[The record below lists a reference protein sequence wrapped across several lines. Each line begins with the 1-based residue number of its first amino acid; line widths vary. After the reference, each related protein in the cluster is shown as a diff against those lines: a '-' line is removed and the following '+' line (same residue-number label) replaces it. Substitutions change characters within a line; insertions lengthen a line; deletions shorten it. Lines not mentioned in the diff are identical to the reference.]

1 MRVPAAIK
9 AGEAALYGRGYTIRK
24 SEATEDSGRVVGLP
38 PHAGMLDEVVIWSYL
53 TARGTKIK
61 IRVKPLGSENK
72 SRAILDDM
80 LARLG
85 V

>member
-1 MRVPAAIK
+1 
-9 AGEAALYGRGYTIRK
+9 
-24 SEATEDSGRVVGLP
+24 VVGLP
-38 PHAGMLDEVVIWSYL
+38 SDAGWLDQVVIWSFV
-53 TARGTKIK
+53 TNRGTKIK
-61 IRVKPLGSENK
+61 IRVEPLGSERK